1 MTNVCGPR
9 VAPPR
14 CPPSP
19 WSPGCASPCPPP
31 CPPCP
36 PPWPACPPDSMVI
49 CHEPTKL
56 AASCEATCSAST
68 ESSTNVAQTLP
79 NPNRIFLFSYI
90 TQPPGDPGV
99 PYSVGRTNT
108 QNVFN
113 GGPRRVPHFFW
124 RARLGRR
131 DIDYPRD
138 IDYASVN
145 LN

>member
-19 WSPGCASPCPPP
+19 WSPGCASP
-31 CPPCP
+31 
-36 PPWPACPPDSMVI
+36 WPPDNMVI

-56 AASCEATCSAST
+56 VASCEATCSAST

-113 GGPRRVPHFFW
+113 GGPRRVPHFFL
-124 RARLGRR
+124 RARLGGG
-131 DIDYPRD
+131 DIDYREE
-138 IDYASVN
+138 IDYASA
-145 LN
+145 